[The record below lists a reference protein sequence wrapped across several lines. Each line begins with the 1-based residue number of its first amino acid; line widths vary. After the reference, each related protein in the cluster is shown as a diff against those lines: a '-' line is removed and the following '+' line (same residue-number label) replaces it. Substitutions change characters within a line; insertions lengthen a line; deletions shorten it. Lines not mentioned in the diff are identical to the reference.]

1 MQVTTTKKNILGLFY
16 LSAERYVVTVEVA
29 QEAHKIFQIFFNK
42 KDGSLHLGFPY
53 FSHKEGILS
62 EIRIPGG
69 TTFPTEL
76 SLVPGGKA
84 TRNQVHY
91 SHHVDGD
98 VHFAENKKI
107 YTKIR
112 KKSVPLKTQS
122 GHIFTVQIWGI
133 PSFEK
138 SIKEKDKTSND
149 DRTILTFEFK
159 EMPRALKFV
168 GMWYSTR
175 LVRKNYSGPPG
186 NGPKF
191 PFMSP
196 DGKIREGLALVNP
209 FLDGGEKYAL
219 VLYCEIVPSE
229 DTKEALTFMGG
240 FDPQIVHDHS
250 RDTTVLSL
258 MYPAEDINDLI
269 KQIGSVD
276 FPQLP

>member
-1 MQVTTTKKNILGLFY
+1 MQVTTTKKNILGLVY
-16 LSAERYVVTVEVA
+16 LSAERYIVTVEVA
-29 QEAHKIFQIFFNK
+29 KEAYKIFQIFFNK

-62 EIRIPGG
+62 EAKISGG
-69 TTFPTEL
+69 TTFPNEL
-76 SLVPGGKA
+76 SLIPGGKA
-84 TRNQVHY
+84 TKHQVHY
-91 SHHVDGD
+91 SHHVDGHA
-98 VHFAENKKI
+98 HFAENKKI

-112 KKSVPLKTQS
+112 KKSVPLKSKS

-138 SIKEKDKTSND
+138 IAKEKDKISTNN
-149 DRTILTFEFK
+149 RTILTFEFK
-159 EMPRALKFV
+159 EMPLAIKFV

-175 LVRKNYSGPPG
+175 LARKNYSGPLG

-196 DGKIREGLALVNP
+196 DGKIKEGLALVDP
-209 FLDGGEKYAL
+209 FLEDGEEYAL

-229 DTKEALTFMGG
+229 DTQEALTFIGG
-240 FDPQIVHDHS
+240 FDPPEIVHNHS

-258 MYPAEDINDLI
+258 MYPAGNIDELI
-269 KQIGSVD
+269 KQIGSID
-276 FPQLP
+276 FS